1 VKISVNVGRR
11 ATRRTAPRTAPC
23 TAHRAA
29 HYTVHRTANLLAPWS
44 ALVLLLLGV
53 AVPVAAQKEAP
64 PPAGPPVSFALPAKS
79 ELTLP
84 NGMAVTLVQYGSLPK
99 VDVAL
104 VVRAGNINES
114 ARQVSLADVMG
125 DLMQQGTKTRS
136 AEQLAREA
144 ASMGGSLDVSAG
156 MDQTYI
162 GGSVLSEFAPKMTA
176 LVADVARN
184 PAFPDSELQRIKD
197 NHLRQLAVTMTQPQ
211 PLALQKFRAVLYP
224 DHPYGRVFPTAEM
237 VKSFTIGDVRRF
249 YEANFGAGRAHLYV
263 VGRFDSTAV
272 MSAIRDAF
280 GGWERGRPAQMAAPR
295 PRSARAVYLIDR
307 PDAPQ
312 STLLIGLPV
321 AGPTS
326 PDFVPL
332 LVTDALLGGSFASRI
347 TSNIREQKGY
357 TYSPYS
363 TVSTRYHDAY
373 WAEEA
378 DVTTKF
384 TGPSIKEILGEVDR
398 LRGAAPSGPELAG
411 IQNYL
416 AGTFVLQNSTRS
428 GIINQ
433 LSFIN
438 LQDLPDSYLTGWVQ
452 RVRGVTPAQVQQTT
466 KKYLDPSRM
475 TIVVVGDEKVVGD
488 QVKEFGKM
496 VK

>member
-1 VKISVNVGRR
+1 MTIARFARTIARRSV
-11 ATRRTAPRTAPC
+11 
-23 TAHRAA
+23 
-29 HYTVHRTANLLAPWS
+29 LS
-44 ALVLLLLGV
+44 LLLLGAA
-53 AVPVAAQKEAP
+53 AVPATAQKQAP
-64 PPAGPPVSFALPAKS
+64 PPAGPPVSFILPKS
-79 ELTLP
+79 RELTLP
-84 NGMAVTLVQYGSLPK
+84 NGLAVTLVQYGSLPK
-99 VDVAL
+99 VNVQL
-104 VVRAGNINES
+104 VVRAGNVNES

-125 DLMQQGTKTRS
+125 DLMQQGTTTRS

-144 ASMGGSLDVSAG
+144 ASMGGSLDVSVG
-156 MDQTYI
+156 MDQTFI
-162 GGSVLSEFAPKMTA
+162 GGSVLSEFAPRMTA
-176 LVADVARN
+176 LVADLVRN
-184 PAFPDSELQRIKD
+184 PAFPDSELSRIKD

-211 PLALQKFRAVLYP
+211 PLALQKFRSVLYP
-224 DHPYGRVFPTAEM
+224 DHPYGRVFPTPEM
-237 VKSFTIGDVRRF
+237 VKSFTAADVRGF
-249 YEANFGAGRAHLYV
+249 YDANFGAGRAHLYV

-272 MSAIRDAF
+272 ESAIRTAF
-280 GGWERGRPAQMAAPR
+280 GSWKRGEAEHAPV
-295 PRSARAVYLIDR
+295 PHPSSKRAVYLIDR
-307 PDAPQ
+307 PNAPQ

-326 PDFVPL
+326 PDYVPL

-357 TYSPYS
+357 TYSPFS
-363 TVSTRYHDAY
+363 EVSTRYHDAY

-384 TGPSIKEILGEVDR
+384 TGPSIKEILGEIER
-398 LRGAAPSGPELAG
+398 LRGAAPPDSELAG

-438 LQDLPDSYLTGWVQ
+438 LQGLPASYLTDWVSHVRAVTPTAVQ
-452 RVRGVTPAQVQQTT
+452 RMTR
-466 KKYLDPSRM
+466 KYLDPSRM

-488 QVKEFGKM
+488 QVKEFGTVDK
-496 VK
+496 